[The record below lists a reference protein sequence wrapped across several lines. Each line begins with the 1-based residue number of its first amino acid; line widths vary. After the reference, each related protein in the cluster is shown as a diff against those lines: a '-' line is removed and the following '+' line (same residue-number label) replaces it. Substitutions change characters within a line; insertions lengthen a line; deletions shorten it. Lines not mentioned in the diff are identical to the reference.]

1 MAKIGF
7 IRHNKNSSFVSIF
20 ARMKTLALIFFL
32 LLTLLS
38 GGGKSG
44 VRCDCPQ
51 AQDSAV
57 LEQQSSERVVNQSF
71 NTDICLSSA
80 LGYTF
85 NGENSTGS
93 SSVRTTNAGRRIQ
106 SQAKSSLRSVKS
118 GKVIDYSI
126 FNPLLSSIPLSG
138 TRTSER
144 FIYSICTLRI

>member
-1 MAKIGF
+1 
-7 IRHNKNSSFVSIF
+7 
-20 ARMKTLALIFFL
+20 MKTLALIFFL

-38 GGGKSG
+38 GAGKSG
-44 VRCDCPQ
+44 VSCDCPQ

-144 FIYSICTLRI
+144 FIYSICKLRI

>member
-1 MAKIGF
+1 
-7 IRHNKNSSFVSIF
+7 
-20 ARMKTLALIFFL
+20 MKTLALIFFL

-144 FIYSICTLRI
+144 FIYSICKLRI

>member
-1 MAKIGF
+1 
-7 IRHNKNSSFVSIF
+7 
-20 ARMKTLALIFFL
+20 MKTLALIFFL
-32 LLTLLS
+32 LLTLLP

-57 LEQQSSERVVNQSF
+57 LERQSSERVVNQSF

-126 FNPLLSSIPLSG
+126 IYPLLSSIPLSG

>member
-1 MAKIGF
+1 
-7 IRHNKNSSFVSIF
+7 
-20 ARMKTLALIFFL
+20 MKTLALIFFL